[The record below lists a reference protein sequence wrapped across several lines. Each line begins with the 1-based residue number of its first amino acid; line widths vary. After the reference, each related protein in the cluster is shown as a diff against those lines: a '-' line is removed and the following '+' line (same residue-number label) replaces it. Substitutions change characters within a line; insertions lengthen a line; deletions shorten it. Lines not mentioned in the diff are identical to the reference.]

1 MERIG
6 DYYIT
11 VRRDYFQIKFTKTR
25 LKIVSFDHCERSEL
39 RLFEFLR
46 EFHTLVG

>member
-11 VRRDYFQIKFTKTR
+11 VRRDYFQIKFTKNKTDR
-25 LKIVSFDHCERSEL
+25 VKSLIGERSEL
-39 RLFEFLR
+39 RAQ
-46 EFHTLVG
+46 